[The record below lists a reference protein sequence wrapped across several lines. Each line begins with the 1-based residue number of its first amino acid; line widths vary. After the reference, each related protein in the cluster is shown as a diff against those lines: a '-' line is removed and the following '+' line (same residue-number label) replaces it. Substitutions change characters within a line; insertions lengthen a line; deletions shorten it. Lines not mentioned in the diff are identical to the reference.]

1 MASPVFCLTN
11 SSQHRQFYLD
21 ALLRFTAQPMK
32 CNLKHKCTKRNL
44 ASLLCGIN
52 SIIVRGH
59 PKQEPAGGDT
69 ASSLLSSWA
78 QPSPAGPQPCCPHLL
93 APCLSWDGTLGP
105 LASPSLYS
113 NQLNLC
119 GMWFHSA
126 HLGSPVS
133 QAHPGLIGI
142 MKALPGQ
149 TLTRTQSRL
158 GTERP
163 MGSSSQSSGDP

>member
-1 MASPVFCLTN
+1 M
-11 SSQHRQFYLD
+11 
-21 ALLRFTAQPMK
+21 
-32 CNLKHKCTKRNL
+32 HKRDL
-44 ASLLCGIN
+44 ASLLCGTN
-52 SIIVRGH
+52 SVIVRGH
-59 PKQEPAGGDT
+59 PKQEPACGDM
-69 ASSLLSSWA
+69 ASSLPSSRA
-78 QPSPAGPQPCCPHLL
+78 QPGPAGPQPCCPHFL
-93 APCLSWDGTLGP
+93 ALQLSWDGTLGP
-105 LASPSLYS
+105 LTSPSLYS

-119 GMWFHSA
+119 GMWFRSA

-163 MGSSSQSSGDP
+163 TGSSSQSS